1 MYLGSIRLCVLFGG
15 FAFSLFVVLAV
26 KGCRMWHPFSVFGG
40 IRDMRFYCLWYYSS
54 VQLINYDIMKKSLLI
69 IQLVLFAGL
78 NSFAQDDSK
87 QIELEKQVR
96 LLKTEISTLKQNQ
109 QSSNGKIS
117 DLSNT
122 VSAQSRSIDSL
133 RKDISKVNEQ
143 MKQTSSDMKK
153 DISDT
158 NDNINYKEKA
168 MMSAINTKSVYAG
181 LIGLLALVLSVVIF
195 IIYRRRVNQST
206 LDLNNIDS
214 QITSLKNEQHRLEEN
229 IIASN
234 DKLISAIEKQAVVVK
249 TEAEIKDQDHSLAL
263 AVANELTRIQQNLNF
278 MDPTV
283 KGVSQLKN
291 RAKAIMTT
299 LNSKQYDIPDL
310 LGKVYNEGDNIIATM
325 ELNEDMK
332 EGTNRIK
339 RVIRPQVSYKGK
351 LIQAAEVFVEF
362 NE

>member
-1 MYLGSIRLCVLFGG
+1 
-15 FAFSLFVVLAV
+15 
-26 KGCRMWHPFSVFGG
+26 
-40 IRDMRFYCLWYYSS
+40 
-54 VQLINYDIMKKSLLI
+54 MKKSLLI

-122 VSAQSRSIDSL
+122 ISALSRSIDSL
-133 RKDISKVNEQ
+133 CKDISKVNEQ
-143 MKQTSSDMKK
+143 IKQTSSDMKK

-195 IIYRRRVNQST
+195 IRYRRRVNQST

-249 TEAEIKDQDHSLAL
+249 TEDEIKDQDHSLAL

>member
-1 MYLGSIRLCVLFGG
+1 M
-15 FAFSLFVVLAV
+15 
-26 KGCRMWHPFSVFGG
+26 
-40 IRDMRFYCLWYYSS
+40 
-54 VQLINYDIMKKSLLI
+54 
-69 IQLVLFAGL
+69 FAGL

-122 VSAQSRSIDSL
+122 ISAQSRNIDSL
-133 RKDISKVNEQ
+133 CKDISKVNEQ
-143 MKQTSSDMKK
+143 IKQTSSDMKK

-195 IIYRRRVNQST
+195 IRYRRRVNQST

-234 DKLISAIEKQAVVVK
+234 DKLISAIEKQAVVK
-249 TEAEIKDQDHSLAL
+249 TEDEIKDQDHSLAL

-339 RVIRPQVSYKGK
+339 RVIKPQVSYKGK

>member
-1 MYLGSIRLCVLFGG
+1 
-15 FAFSLFVVLAV
+15 
-26 KGCRMWHPFSVFGG
+26 
-40 IRDMRFYCLWYYSS
+40 
-54 VQLINYDIMKKSLLI
+54 MKKSLLI

-278 MDPTV
+278 MNPTV
-283 KGVSQLKN
+283 KGVSLLKN

>member
-1 MYLGSIRLCVLFGG
+1 
-15 FAFSLFVVLAV
+15 
-26 KGCRMWHPFSVFGG
+26 
-40 IRDMRFYCLWYYSS
+40 
-54 VQLINYDIMKKSLLI
+54 MKKSLLI

-122 VSAQSRSIDSL
+122 ISAQSRSIDSL
-133 RKDISKVNEQ
+133 RKDISKVKEQ

-168 MMSAINTKSVYAG
+168 LMSAINTKSVYTG

-195 IIYRRRVNQST
+195 IKHRRRVIQST
-206 LDLNNIDS
+206 LELNSIDS

-234 DKLISAIEKQAVVVK
+234 DKLISAIEKQDVVVK
-249 TEAEIKDQDHSLAL
+249 TEDEIKDQDHSLAL

-339 RVIRPQVSYKGK
+339 RVIKPQVSYKGK

>member
-1 MYLGSIRLCVLFGG
+1 
-15 FAFSLFVVLAV
+15 
-26 KGCRMWHPFSVFGG
+26 
-40 IRDMRFYCLWYYSS
+40 
-54 VQLINYDIMKKSLLI
+54 MKKSLLI

-263 AVANELTRIQQNLNF
+263 AVANELTRIQ
-278 MDPTV
+278 
-283 KGVSQLKN
+283 
-291 RAKAIMTT
+291 
-299 LNSKQYDIPDL
+299 
-310 LGKVYNEGDNIIATM
+310 
-325 ELNEDMK
+325 
-332 EGTNRIK
+332 
-339 RVIRPQVSYKGK
+339 
-351 LIQAAEVFVEF
+351 
-362 NE
+362 

>member
-1 MYLGSIRLCVLFGG
+1 
-15 FAFSLFVVLAV
+15 
-26 KGCRMWHPFSVFGG
+26 
-40 IRDMRFYCLWYYSS
+40 
-54 VQLINYDIMKKSLLI
+54 MKKSLLI

-291 RAKAIMTT
+291 RAKAIMAT

>member
-1 MYLGSIRLCVLFGG
+1 
-15 FAFSLFVVLAV
+15 
-26 KGCRMWHPFSVFGG
+26 
-40 IRDMRFYCLWYYSS
+40 
-54 VQLINYDIMKKSLLI
+54 MKKSLLI

-214 QITSLKNEQHRLEEN
+214 QITLLKNEQHRLEEN

>member
-1 MYLGSIRLCVLFGG
+1 
-15 FAFSLFVVLAV
+15 
-26 KGCRMWHPFSVFGG
+26 
-40 IRDMRFYCLWYYSS
+40 
-54 VQLINYDIMKKSLLI
+54 MKKSLLI

-122 VSAQSRSIDSL
+122 ISAQSRSIDSL
-133 RKDISKVNEQ
+133 CKDISKVNEQ

-195 IIYRRRVNQST
+195 IRYRRRVNQST

-249 TEAEIKDQDHSLAL
+249 TEDEIKDQDHSLAL

-339 RVIRPQVSYKGK
+339 RVIKPQVSYKGK

>member
-1 MYLGSIRLCVLFGG
+1 
-15 FAFSLFVVLAV
+15 
-26 KGCRMWHPFSVFGG
+26 
-40 IRDMRFYCLWYYSS
+40 
-54 VQLINYDIMKKSLLI
+54 MKKSLLI

-122 VSAQSRSIDSL
+122 ISAQSRSIDSL

-249 TEAEIKDQDHSLAL
+249 TEDEIKDQDHSLAL

>member
-1 MYLGSIRLCVLFGG
+1 
-15 FAFSLFVVLAV
+15 
-26 KGCRMWHPFSVFGG
+26 
-40 IRDMRFYCLWYYSS
+40 
-54 VQLINYDIMKKSLLI
+54 MKKSLLI

>member
-1 MYLGSIRLCVLFGG
+1 
-15 FAFSLFVVLAV
+15 
-26 KGCRMWHPFSVFGG
+26 
-40 IRDMRFYCLWYYSS
+40 
-54 VQLINYDIMKKSLLI
+54 MKKSLLI

-109 QSSNGKIS
+109 QSRNGKIS

-122 VSAQSRSIDSL
+122 ISAQSRSIDSL

-249 TEAEIKDQDHSLAL
+249 TEDEIKDQDHSLAL

-339 RVIRPQVSYKGK
+339 RVIRPEVSYKGK

>member
-1 MYLGSIRLCVLFGG
+1 
-15 FAFSLFVVLAV
+15 
-26 KGCRMWHPFSVFGG
+26 
-40 IRDMRFYCLWYYSS
+40 
-54 VQLINYDIMKKSLLI
+54 MKKSLLI

-158 NDNINYKEKA
+158 NDNFNYKEKA

-206 LDLNNIDS
+206 LVLNNIDS

-249 TEAEIKDQDHSLAL
+249 TQDEIKDQDHSLAL

>member
-1 MYLGSIRLCVLFGG
+1 
-15 FAFSLFVVLAV
+15 
-26 KGCRMWHPFSVFGG
+26 
-40 IRDMRFYCLWYYSS
+40 
-54 VQLINYDIMKKSLLI
+54 MKKSLLI

-278 MDPTV
+278 MNPTV

>member
-1 MYLGSIRLCVLFGG
+1 
-15 FAFSLFVVLAV
+15 
-26 KGCRMWHPFSVFGG
+26 
-40 IRDMRFYCLWYYSS
+40 
-54 VQLINYDIMKKSLLI
+54 MKKSLLI

-109 QSSNGKIS
+109 QSRNGKIS

-122 VSAQSRSIDSL
+122 ISAQSRSIDSL

-249 TEAEIKDQDHSLAL
+249 TEDEIKDQDHSLAL

>member
-1 MYLGSIRLCVLFGG
+1 
-15 FAFSLFVVLAV
+15 
-26 KGCRMWHPFSVFGG
+26 
-40 IRDMRFYCLWYYSS
+40 
-54 VQLINYDIMKKSLLI
+54 MKKSLLI

-122 VSAQSRSIDSL
+122 ISAQSRNIDSL
-133 RKDISKVNEQ
+133 CKDISKVNEQ
-143 MKQTSSDMKK
+143 IKQTSSDMKK

-195 IIYRRRVNQST
+195 IRYRRRVNQST

-234 DKLISAIEKQAVVVK
+234 DKLISAIEKQAVVK
-249 TEAEIKDQDHSLAL
+249 TEDEIKDQDHSLAL

-339 RVIRPQVSYKGK
+339 RVIKPQVSYKGK

>member
-1 MYLGSIRLCVLFGG
+1 
-15 FAFSLFVVLAV
+15 
-26 KGCRMWHPFSVFGG
+26 
-40 IRDMRFYCLWYYSS
+40 
-54 VQLINYDIMKKSLLI
+54 MKKSLLI

-278 MDPTV
+278 MDPIV

>member
-1 MYLGSIRLCVLFGG
+1 
-15 FAFSLFVVLAV
+15 
-26 KGCRMWHPFSVFGG
+26 
-40 IRDMRFYCLWYYSS
+40 
-54 VQLINYDIMKKSLLI
+54 MKKSLLI

-195 IIYRRRVNQST
+195 IRYRRRVNQST

-249 TEAEIKDQDHSLAL
+249 TEDEIKDQDHSLAL

>member
-1 MYLGSIRLCVLFGG
+1 
-15 FAFSLFVVLAV
+15 
-26 KGCRMWHPFSVFGG
+26 
-40 IRDMRFYCLWYYSS
+40 
-54 VQLINYDIMKKSLLI
+54 MKKSLLI

-122 VSAQSRSIDSL
+122 VSAQSRSIDFL

-351 LIQAAEVFVEF
+351 LIQVAEVFVEF

>member
-1 MYLGSIRLCVLFGG
+1 
-15 FAFSLFVVLAV
+15 
-26 KGCRMWHPFSVFGG
+26 
-40 IRDMRFYCLWYYSS
+40 
-54 VQLINYDIMKKSLLI
+54 MKKSLLI

-153 DISDT
+153 DISAT

>member
-1 MYLGSIRLCVLFGG
+1 
-15 FAFSLFVVLAV
+15 
-26 KGCRMWHPFSVFGG
+26 
-40 IRDMRFYCLWYYSS
+40 
-54 VQLINYDIMKKSLLI
+54 MKKSLLI

-122 VSAQSRSIDSL
+122 ISAQSRSIDSL

-249 TEAEIKDQDHSLAL
+249 TQDEIKDQDHSLAL

>member
-1 MYLGSIRLCVLFGG
+1 
-15 FAFSLFVVLAV
+15 
-26 KGCRMWHPFSVFGG
+26 
-40 IRDMRFYCLWYYSS
+40 
-54 VQLINYDIMKKSLLI
+54 MKKSLLI

-122 VSAQSRSIDSL
+122 ISAQSRSIDSL
-133 RKDISKVNEQ
+133 CKDISKVNEQ
-143 MKQTSSDMKK
+143 IKQTSSDMKK

-195 IIYRRRVNQST
+195 IRYRRRVNQST

-249 TEAEIKDQDHSLAL
+249 TEDEIKDQDHSLAL

-339 RVIRPQVSYKGK
+339 RVIKPQVSYKGK